1 MAFMNKL
8 EEQITENDLIQT
20 ENGAWGYRSTGNA
33 LLDINYSVPAMRRM
47 DEDEIASKFWEA
59 FREDKTNALK
69 WLFFYRDIRGGLGER
84 RGFRAILKWLA
95 NNEPEILKAIIPLVP
110 NYGRYDD
117 LFVLLEYSFPSDI
130 RDCVLDFI
138 KAQFSQD
145 MCAMRLHKPVSLL
158 AKWLPSASTNNK
170 DKICQRRF
178 IQKKLNLS
186 NAEYRKELSKLRA
199 YIDVVE
205 VKMSANRWGEI
216 AYESVPSR
224 ANLLYKGAFLK
235 HDEERRREFLAKVER
250 GETKIN
256 SSILFPHE
264 IVHSYIASGERV
276 YRGIKIK
283 YDASLESMW
292 KALPDLVQECGNV
305 MVVADGSGSM
315 LCEISNN
322 VTALDVSNAL
332 AIYFSERSSGE
343 FKNKYI
349 TFSSRPEL
357 VDLSNCK
364 DLREKLI
371 EAYKHND
378 CSNTNIEATFRLI
391 LNTAVQNHVSR
402 NDMPKTV
409 LIISDMEFDGAT
421 TYYSDKAAL
430 FKHIA
435 NEYKSAGYTLPGLV
449 FWNVNS
455 RTGAIPMRENENGV
469 ALVGGFSA
477 NICKMVMSGKL
488 DPYECLLETIN
499 SERYQPVEEA
509 IHNLVRV

>member
-8 EEQITENDLIQT
+8 KEQITENDLIQT

-47 DEDEIASKFWEA
+47 DESEIESKFWEA

-95 NNEPEILKAIIPLVP
+95 NNEPGILKAIVPLVP
-110 NYGRYDD
+110 EYGRYDD

-130 RDCVLDFI
+130 RDYVLDFV

-145 MCAMRLHKPVSLL
+145 VCAMRLHKPVSLL

-170 DKICQRRF
+170 DKIRQRRF
-178 IQKKLNLS
+178 IQEKLNLS

-235 HDEERRREFLAKVER
+235 HDGIRRLEYLNKVQN
-250 GETKIN
+250 GEVKIN
-256 SSILFPHE
+256 SSVLFPHE
-264 IVHSYIASGERV
+264 IVHNYMNSSGWRFSVKEH
-276 YRGIKIK
+276 
-283 YDASLESMW
+283 DASLEVMW

-315 LCEISNN
+315 LDQISGN
-322 VTALDVSNAL
+322 VTALEVSNAL

-349 TFSSRPEL
+349 TFSSRPEF

-371 EAYKHND
+371 EAYKHDD
-378 CSNTNIEATFRLI
+378 CSNTDIESTFRLI
-391 LNTAVQNHVSR
+391 LNTAVQNHMSQE
-402 NDMPKTV
+402 DMPKAV

-421 TYYSDKAAL
+421 TCYGDKTAL

-435 NEYKSAGYTLPGLV
+435 NEYKLAGYALPRLV
-449 FWNVNS
+449 FWNVAS

-469 ALVGGFSA
+469 ALVSGFSTS
-477 NICKMVMSGKL
+477 ICKMVMSGKL

-509 IHNLVRV
+509 IHNLVGA